1 LNEQLFK
8 LLSDS
13 FHVFC
18 LGLSSYYGALFIVVS
33 TSISKLNI
41 KSERSKSMVMAQ
53 TASRRSL
60 LVLLVFALSIAMIAA
75 GSLQAFPDVIPLPNG
90 FQPEGIAVGRGHTF
104 YVGSIPT
111 GAIYRGDLRTG
122 EGELLVPAQSGRAAI
137 GLKYDERT
145 RLLFVA
151 GGPTGYAFIYD
162 GETGANVSEIQ
173 LTTAASFINDVVI
186 TQGAAY
192 FTNSQQPILY
202 RLPLSNH
209 GELPSTPIVE
219 EIPLSGDYVFTPN
232 AFNANGIAATPNG
245 KTLIIVNSV
254 DGVLYNVDPGTG
266 VATRI
271 DLGGASVPNGDGILL
286 QGKTVYV
293 VQNRLNQI
301 AVVEL
306 NSDLTAGEI
315 VDTITSSD
323 FRVPTTIA
331 RFGNSLYAVNA
342 RFGTP
347 PAPDTEYEVVR
358 VSR

>member
-1 LNEQLFK
+1 MFVAK
-8 LLSDS
+8 
-13 FHVFC
+13 
-18 LGLSSYYGALFIVVS
+18 I
-33 TSISKLNI
+33 
-41 KSERSKSMVMAQ
+41 
-53 TASRRSL
+53 ASRRSFL
-60 LVLLVFALSIAMIAA
+60 ILSVFVLALAMIAA
-75 GSLQAFPDVIPLPNG
+75 APLKAFPDVIPLPNG
-90 FQPEGIAVGRGHTF
+90 FQPEGIAVGTGHTF

-111 GAIYRGDLRTG
+111 GAIYRGDLQTG
-122 EGELLVPAQSGRAAI
+122 EGDVLVPAQSGRAAI

-145 RLLFVA
+145 GLLFVA
-151 GGPTGYAFIYD
+151 GGPTGFAYVYD
-162 GETGANVSEIQ
+162 GATGENVAEIQ
-173 LTTAASFINDVVI
+173 LTTAPSFINDVVI
-186 TQGAAY
+186 TRDAAY

-202 RLPLSNH
+202 RVPLENNGDLPA
-209 GELPSTPIVE
+209 TPVVE
-219 EIPLSGDYVFTPN
+219 EIQLTGDYVFTPN

-245 KTLIIVNSV
+245 ETLIIVNSV

-266 VATRI
+266 EATRI

-286 QGKTVYV
+286 QGNTLYV

-306 NSDLTAGEI
+306 NSDFTQGTI
-315 VDTITSSD
+315 VDTITDSD

-347 PAPDTEYEVVR
+347 PTPDTEYEVVR